1 MANARERFSLVGV
14 RHIHAHNRF
23 PSRHPGCLMSSLLL
37 FSCHKV
43 DDFLG
48 TGFRRDASRGL
59 DGT

>member
-1 MANARERFSLVGV
+1 MPNACERFSLAGV

-48 TGFRRDASRGL
+48 TGFLREASRTL
-59 DGT
+59 EGT

>member
-1 MANARERFSLVGV
+1 MANARAQFSLVGV
-14 RHIHAHNRF
+14 RHIHAHNHCL
-23 PSRHPGCLMSSLLL
+23 SRHQGRLTSSLLL
-37 FSCHKV
+37 FSCQKV